1 MASNPRKFS
10 EKIAL
15 HNQKQAEETAAF
27 ERIMHEVSETR
38 YGQPRL
44 HRPTS
49 SNHLH
54 PHPPYIPGRS
64 LLGGSLPNVN
74 TMAVNPQLDHM
85 HHRHFDEGKMM
96 SRHTGLEPR
105 HSGRIDSR
113 PRPYDPR
120 RAPGLERNR
129 SNLEQNRTNSSI
141 YLPLPPESNWRSR
154 FTLSRTN
161 SDSALHQ
168 TALGQQPGGTGGGG
182 CFAQGPPPHMQHQHN
197 RKANAANFNPNFK
210 MIDKMIPD
218 LQGLNRPKSC
228 EAPVINVVHS
238 GQVVPPNEVM
248 MSNGHLGYHGNQQL
262 ALPHHPP
269 QIANTG
275 SLPDLSSI
283 QLPSNLMQ
291 HSDSQIRVNPQVDTN
306 MQGRMNPPN
315 VIPPYINKFPRPS
328 SPGKHRRHTHN
339 GPSPLILEEEARRI
353 KYPSSVTSPKMKM
366 ASPPANNNNANRNH
380 TNMRPPSQHFTQ
392 IGSTSINEQ
401 IRLPQQPTQQINSP
415 PSVHTLSSPTSPQS
429 PINVTSPPQQHMQ
442 PSTQTSVGQ
451 MNNNN
456 NQHNH
461 FYSDSTSIQ
470 PLQHQLEQFHVVSDY
485 NKTPDYHGY
494 NNFSSVGY
502 NNFAGQLSGNSV
514 KDESLIY
521 LNNKIPDITFTG
533 VDDNQQLQ
541 SGEIRYHDLGAELKD
556 SVNLEG
562 MQLLEDG
569 SNVITD
575 PDNFALN

>member
-85 HHRHFDEGKMM
+85 HHRHFDEVKMM
-96 SRHTGLEPR
+96 SRHVGVEPR
-105 HSGRIDSR
+105 YAGRIESR

-120 RAPGLERNR
+120 RAPALERNR

-141 YLPLPPESNWRSR
+141 YLPLPPESNWR
-154 FTLSRTN
+154 RTN

-168 TALGQQPGGTGGGG
+168 TALSAVQQPGSSAASGSSFVHGN
-182 CFAQGPPPHMQHQHN
+182 PHHMQHQHN
-197 RKANAANFNPNFK
+197 RKDAANYNPNFK
-210 MIDKMIPD
+210 MIDKIIPD

-238 GQVVPPNEVM
+238 GHVVPQNDAM
-248 MSNGHLGYHGNQQL
+248 MTNGHLNYHGNQQL

-283 QLPSNLMQ
+283 QLPSTLMQ
-291 HSDSQIRVNPQVDTN
+291 QSNSQIRVNPQLDAN
-306 MQGRMNPPN
+306 IQGRMNPPN
-315 VIPPYINKFPRPS
+315 VIPPYMNKFPRPS

-366 ASPPANNNNANRNH
+366 ASPPANNNRNH
-380 TNMRPPSQHFTQ
+380 ASMRPPSQHFTQ
-392 IGSTSINEQ
+392 IGSTPGMNEQ
-401 IRLPQQPTQQINSP
+401 IKLPQQPTQQINSP

-429 PINVTSPPQQHMQ
+429 PINVTSPPQQQHMQ
-442 PSTQTSVGQ
+442 VNTQTSVGQ

-461 FYSDSTSIQ
+461 FYTDPTSIQ

-485 NKTPDYHGY
+485 HGYNKNQDCHSY
-494 NNFSSVGY
+494 NNFSSGY
-502 NNFAGQLSGNSV
+502 NNFTGQLASNSV

-533 VDDNQQLQ
+533 VDDHHQLD
-541 SGEIRYHDLGAELKD
+541 SGEIPYQDLGAELKD